1 MRRICVFSGSSRGAL
16 DEYART
22 ATSLGRELARRG
34 IGVVYGGASIGL
46 MGCVADAA
54 LEEGGEVI
62 GVIPEALMGE
72 EVAHSGLTELRVVP
86 SMHERKALM
95 ERLSDGFIAL
105 PGGYGTLEELAE
117 MITWRQLRF
126 HSKPC
131 GVLNVHDYYGH
142 LIRFLDHAVAQGFL
156 KQKHRDKLLIVDTVD
171 ELMSALTSGLH
182 PLLPPP

>member
-1 MRRICVFSGSSRGAL
+1 MKRICVFSGSSIGAL

-22 ATSLGRELARRG
+22 ATLLGGELARRG
-34 IGVVYGGASIGL
+34 IGVVYGAASIGL

-62 GVIPEALMGE
+62 GIIPEALVMD
-72 EVAHSGLTELRVVP
+72 EVVHRGLTELKVVA

-95 ERLSDGFIAL
+95 AQLSDGFISL

-117 MITWRQLRF
+117 MITWLQLRI

-131 GVLNVHDYYGH
+131 GILNVQDYYGH
-142 LIRFLDHAVAQGFL
+142 LIRFLDHAVEQGFL
-156 KQKHRDKLLIVDTVD
+156 EQKHRDKLLIADTVD
-171 ELMSALTSGLH
+171 DMLGALTSVLS
-182 PLLPPP
+182 PANV

>member
-1 MRRICVFSGSSRGAL
+1 MKQICVFSGSSTGAL
-16 DEYART
+16 DEYARM

-62 GVIPEALMGE
+62 GIIPEALMVR
-72 EVAHSGLTELRVVP
+72 EVVHSGLTELRVVA

-95 ERLSDGFIAL
+95 ARLSDGFIAL

-117 MITWRQLRF
+117 MITWLQLKI
-126 HSKPC
+126 HAKPC
-131 GVLNVHDYYGH
+131 GVLNVRDYYGH
-142 LIRFLDHAVAQGFL
+142 LIRFLDYAVEQGFL
-156 KQKHRDKLLIVDTVD
+156 KQKHRDKLLIAETVD
-171 ELMSALTSGLH
+171 DMLDALAGFR
-182 PLLPPP
+182 LP

>member
-1 MRRICVFSGSSRGAL
+1 MRRVCVFSGSSRGAL

-22 ATSLGRELARRG
+22 AAALGRALARRG
-34 IGVVYGGASIGL
+34 IGVVYGAASIGL

-62 GVIPEALMGE
+62 GIIPEAL
-72 EVAHSGLTELRVVP
+72 VLDDVVHTGLTELKVVA

-95 ERLSDGFIAL
+95 ARLSDGFIAL
-105 PGGYGTLEELAE
+105 PGGYGTLEELVE
-117 MITWRQLRF
+117 MITWVQLRI

-131 GVLNVHDYYGH
+131 GVLNVRDYYAH

-156 KQKHRDKLLIVDTVD
+156 KQKHRNKLLIAETVD
-171 ELMSALTSGLH
+171 EVLNALAGFR
-182 PLLPPP
+182 LP

>member
-1 MRRICVFSGSSRGAL
+1 MKRICVFSGSSSGAL

-62 GVIPEALMGE
+62 GIIPEALMMK
-72 EVAHSGLTELRVVP
+72 EVVHSGLTELKVVP

-95 ERLSDGFIAL
+95 ARLSDGFIAL

-117 MITWRQLRF
+117 MITWLQLRI
-126 HSKPC
+126 HAKPC
-131 GVLNVHDYYGH
+131 GVLNVRDYYGH

-156 KQKHRDKLLIVDTVD
+156 KQKHRDKLLIAETVD
-171 ELMSALTSGLH
+171 ELLAALAAFR
-182 PLLPPP
+182 LP

>member
-1 MRRICVFSGSSRGAL
+1 MKRICVFSGSNSGGL
-16 DEYART
+16 DEYAQT

-46 MGCVADAA
+46 MGCVAGAA
-54 LEEGGEVI
+54 LDEGGEVI
-62 GVIPEALMGE
+62 GVIPEAMMVDG
-72 EVAHSGLTELRVVP
+72 VVHPGLTELRVVA

-117 MITWRQLRF
+117 MITWLQLGI

-131 GVLNVHDYYGH
+131 GVLNVRDYYGH
-142 LIRFLDHAVAQGFL
+142 LIRFLDHAVTQGFL
-156 KQKHRDKLLIVDTVD
+156 KQKHRDKLLVGDSVDD
-171 ELMSALTSGLH
+171 MLGALTSVLS
-182 PLLPPP
+182 PASA

>member
-1 MRRICVFSGSSRGAL
+1 MRRVCVFSGSSRGAL
-16 DEYART
+16 GEYARM

-62 GVIPEALMGE
+62 GVIPEALMVD
-72 EVAHSGLTELRVVP
+72 EVVHPGLTELKVVT

-95 ERLSDGFIAL
+95 ARLSDGFIAL

-117 MITWRQLRF
+117 MITWLQLRI
-126 HSKPC
+126 HAKPC
-131 GVLNVHDYYGH
+131 GILNVRDYYGH
-142 LIRFLDHAVAQGFL
+142 LIGFLDHAVEQGFL
-156 KQKHRDKLLIVDTVD
+156 KQKHRDKLLVADTVD
-171 ELMSALTSGLH
+171 GMLEALAGFR
-182 PLLPPP
+182 LP

>member
-1 MRRICVFSGSSRGAL
+1 MKRICVFSGSSIGAL

-22 ATSLGRELARRG
+22 AALLGRELARRG

-62 GVIPEALMGE
+62 GVIPEALMMD
-72 EVAHSGLTELRVVP
+72 EVVHPGLTELTVVA

-95 ERLSDGFIAL
+95 ARLSDGFISL

-117 MITWRQLRF
+117 MITWLQLKI
-126 HSKPC
+126 HAKPC
-131 GVLNVHDYYGH
+131 GVLNVRDYYGH
-142 LIRFLDHAVAQGFL
+142 LIRFLDHAVEHGFL
-156 KQKHRDKLLIVDTVD
+156 KQKHRDKLLIADTVD
-171 ELMSALTSGLH
+171 EMLNALTGFR
-182 PLLPPP
+182 LP

>member
-1 MRRICVFSGSSRGAL
+1 MKRICVFSGSSIGAL

-34 IGVVYGGASIGL
+34 IGVVYGAASIGL

-62 GVIPEALMGE
+62 GIIPEALVMD
-72 EVAHSGLTELRVVP
+72 EVVHRGLTELKVVA

-95 ERLSDGFIAL
+95 AQLSDGFVSL

-117 MITWRQLRF
+117 MITWLQLRI
-126 HSKPC
+126 HAKPC
-131 GVLNVHDYYGH
+131 GILNVQDYYGH
-142 LIRFLDHAVAQGFL
+142 LIRFLDHAVEQGFL
-156 KQKHRDKLLIVDTVD
+156 KQKHRDKLLIADTVD
-171 ELMSALTSGLH
+171 DMLGALTSVLS
-182 PLLPPP
+182 PANV